1 MWKVTT
7 IPFHDFVSGAALP
20 IAEGY
25 IFFGGLSVVLLGVI
39 VLEKLG
45 ITINDAMLKV
55 MLFATFVGMV
65 GWFIIK
71 NPFIRHFVI
80 GF

>member
-1 MWKVTT
+1 MIET
-7 IPFHDFVSGAALP
+7 IPFHTFMAGSALP
-20 IAEGY
+20 LAEGY

-45 ITINDAMLKV
+45 ITINDAMLKA

-71 NPFIRHFVI
+71 NPFIRHFMI